1 MLNFI
6 KKNLFIILIFFVTLL
21 LGFLTFL
28 TFLDKSFIK
37 LNDQN
42 LQYLLLSNIFLL
54 IIFFLFIFL
63 EVKNSIKSEIV
74 VEGSR
79 ANRKYIAFFSLFTL
93 IPSILI
99 SAFSLFLFS
108 FAVEKY
114 FDKKITTAVD
124 NSYRIAQNYVIDV
137 RNKIESDIVLV
148 AFDLNKNIKIF
159 QNNKKQFKN
168 FLNTQKIV
176 RDVDGIFLVNS
187 EGKLILSNFT
197 KKNLYQPP
205 SKEALKMVQNDD
217 RPLKILNAY
226 ENTSAALM
234 RLTNYNN
241 TFVYVVKFLDPK
253 ISKYLTESK
262 DAISFYYT
270 VQEKRTGIK
279 ISFAIIYMIV
289 VTLLLFLSISIAIR
303 FSSRF
308 FVSINN
314 LISASNNI
322 GNGNLNSKV
331 PEIKTDK
338 ELEKLNKNFNL
349 MIDRLKTQQ
358 NKLLANE
365 RHDAWEN
372 VARKIAHEIKNP
384 LTPIQLIIDSLK
396 NKYTDLLDENN
407 KISFNEKVKT
417 INKQVKLIEKLVN
430 EFSDFARMPKP
441 IFKKINL
448 KKIVDDCLKLMKV
461 NDDTIIIDFK
471 CDDNILIKADNEQIS
486 RVFINLIKNSI
497 ESLNEKYQ
505 KNNEFIKKIIIEIYQ
520 INDYIEILII
530 DKMFNKIK
538 IPHYFLHCVSAYP
551 NKEEDSYLNNL
562 NFLSKKLDCQ
572 IGLSDH
578 TNNINI
584 CKYAYFMGSRIFE
597 KHFKLSKNHKCVDG
611 AVSVTPEQFF
621 NLKKD
626 LLHFE
631 KILGKVRF
639 GIKPTEKKIMIYR
652 RITK

>member
-6 KKNLFIILIFFVTLL
+6 KKNLFIIIIFFVTLL

-37 LNDQN
+37 LNDKN
-42 LQYLLLSNIFLL
+42 LQYLLISNIALLVIFFLL
-54 IIFFLFIFL
+54 IFI

-93 IPSILI
+93 IPSLLI

-124 NSYRIAQNYVIDV
+124 NSYKIAQNYVSDV
-137 RNKIESDIVLV
+137 RNKIESDIILI
-148 AFDLNKNIKIF
+148 AFDLNKNINIYN
-159 QNNKKQFKN
+159 NNKKQFAN
-168 FLNTQKIV
+168 FLNTQRLI
-176 RDVDGIFLVNS
+176 RDVDGIFLITNK
-187 EGKLILSNFT
+187 GKLLFLNSV
-197 KKNLYQPP
+197 KKNLYQSP
-205 SKEALKMVQNDD
+205 SVEALKMVENDN

-234 RLTNYNN
+234 RLSNYEN
-241 TFVYVVKFLDPK
+241 TFVYVVKLLDPK

-262 DAISFYYT
+262 DALSFYYT
-270 VQEKRTGIK
+270 VKEKRTGIK

-289 VTLLLFLSISIAIR
+289 VTLLLFLSITIAIK

-308 FVSINN
+308 FLSINN

-322 GNGNLNSKV
+322 GKGNLNSKV

-365 RHDAWEN
+365 RHEAWEN

-396 NKYTDLLDENN
+396 NKYTTLLDEDN
-407 KISFNEKVKT
+407 KKSFNDKVKT
-417 INKQVKLIEKLVN
+417 INKQVKLIEQLVN

-441 IFKKINL
+441 IFKKL
-448 KKIVDDCLKLMKV
+448 DLYKITNETIKLMKI
-461 NDDTIIIDFK
+461 NDNSIEINFK
-471 CDDNILIKADNEQIS
+471 CEKNIFIKADNEQIN

-497 ESLNEKYQ
+497 ESLNEKH
-505 KNNEFIKKIIIEIYQ
+505 KKSSDFDKKINIEINEIY
-520 INDYIEILII
+520 DYIEILII
-530 DKMFNKIK
+530 DNGTGFKNKNLSDVIKPYFTTKKNGSGLGLSIVVKIINDHNGTIEFMDYNKGAKIK
-538 IPHYFLHCVSAYP
+538 LTFPKL
-551 NKEEDSYLNNL
+551 NDS
-562 NFLSKKLDCQ
+562 
-572 IGLSDH
+572 
-578 TNNINI
+578 
-584 CKYAYFMGSRIFE
+584 
-597 KHFKLSKNHKCVDG
+597 
-611 AVSVTPEQFF
+611 
-621 NLKKD
+621 
-626 LLHFE
+626 
-631 KILGKVRF
+631 
-639 GIKPTEKKIMIYR
+639 
-652 RITK
+652 

>member
-6 KKNLFIILIFFVTLL
+6 KKNLFIIIIFFVTLI

-37 LNDQN
+37 LNDKN
-42 LQYLLLSNIFLL
+42 LQYLLISNIALL
-54 IIFFLFIFL
+54 IIFFVFIFI

-124 NSYRIAQNYVIDV
+124 NSYQIAQNYVIDV
-137 RNKIESDIVLV
+137 RNKIEADITLI
-148 AFDLNKNIKIF
+148 AFDLNNNINIYN
-159 QNNKKQFKN
+159 NNKKQFAN
-168 FLNTQKIV
+168 FLNTQRVI
-176 RDVDGIFLVNS
+176 RDVDGIFLINNK
-187 EGKLILSNFT
+187 GKLIFLNSI

-205 SKEALKMVQNDD
+205 SVEALQMVENDN

-234 RLTNYNN
+234 RLSNYKD
-241 TFVYVVKFLDPK
+241 TFVYVVKLLDPK
-253 ISKYLTESK
+253 ISKYLTQSK
-262 DAISFYYT
+262 DALNFYYT

-289 VTLLLFLSISIAIR
+289 VTLLLFLSISVAIR

-308 FVSINN
+308 FLSINN

-322 GNGNLNSKV
+322 GKGNLNSKV

-365 RHDAWEN
+365 RHEAWEN

-396 NKYTDLLDENN
+396 NRYTELLDEDN
-407 KISFNEKVKT
+407 KKSFNDNIKT
-417 INKQVKLIEKLVN
+417 INKQVKLIEQLVN

-448 KKIVDDCLKLMKV
+448 YKVVNDTLKLMKI
-461 NDDTIIIDFK
+461 NDDSVKIDFK
-471 CDDNILIKADNEQIS
+471 CPSEIFIKGDNEQLN

-497 ESLNEKYQ
+497 ESLIEKQQ
-505 KNNEFIKKIIIEIYQ
+505 KINDFDKKINIEINE
-520 INDYIEILII
+520 IKDYIEIQII
-530 DKMFNKIK
+530 DNGTGFKNTNLSELSKPYFTTKKNGSGLGLSIVVKIVNDHNGTIDFLNYNEGAKIK
-538 IPHYFLHCVSAYP
+538 ITFPKINVS
-551 NKEEDSYLNNL
+551 
-562 NFLSKKLDCQ
+562 
-572 IGLSDH
+572 
-578 TNNINI
+578 
-584 CKYAYFMGSRIFE
+584 
-597 KHFKLSKNHKCVDG
+597 
-611 AVSVTPEQFF
+611 
-621 NLKKD
+621 
-626 LLHFE
+626 
-631 KILGKVRF
+631 
-639 GIKPTEKKIMIYR
+639 
-652 RITK
+652 

>member
-37 LNDQN
+37 LNDLN
-42 LQYLLLSNIFLL
+42 LQYLLVSNIALL

-93 IPSILI
+93 IPSVLI

-124 NSYRIAQNYVIDV
+124 NSYKIAQNYVSDV
-137 RNKIESDIVLV
+137 RNKIESDIVLI
-148 AFDLNKNIKIF
+148 AYDLNQNINIYK
-159 QNNKKQFKN
+159 NNKKQFAN
-168 FLNTQKIV
+168 FLNTQRLL
-176 RDVDGIFLVNS
+176 RDVDGIFLINNEARLIFLNS
-187 EGKLILSNFT
+187 T
-197 KKNLYQPP
+197 KKNLYLPP
-205 SKEALKMVQNDD
+205 SKEALKMVENDN

-234 RLTNYNN
+234 RLSNYEN
-241 TFVYVVKFLDPK
+241 TFVYVVKLLDPK
-253 ISKYLTESK
+253 ISKYLTQSS
-262 DAISFYYT
+262 DALSFYYT

-322 GNGNLNSKV
+322 GKGNLDSKV
-331 PEIKTDK
+331 PEITTDK

-365 RHDAWEN
+365 RHEAWEN

-396 NKYTDLLDENN
+396 NKYTSLLDENN
-407 KISFNEKVKT
+407 KKSFNDKVKT
-417 INKQVKLIEKLVN
+417 INKQVKLIEQLVN

-441 IFKKINL
+441 IFKKLNLYKTIN
-448 KKIVDDCLKLMKV
+448 DTLKLMKI
-461 NDDTIIIDFK
+461 NDDSIDISFK
-471 CDDNILIKADNEQIS
+471 CSDKIFIKADNEQIN

-497 ESLNEKYQ
+497 ESLNEKHQ
-505 KNNEFIKKIIIEIYQ
+505 KISDFDKKINIEINE

-530 DKMFNKIK
+530 DNGTGFKNKNLSDVTKPYYTTKKNGSGLGLSIVVKIINDHNGTIDFVDYNKGAKIK
-538 IPHYFLHCVSAYP
+538 LTFPKL
-551 NKEEDSYLNNL
+551 NDS
-562 NFLSKKLDCQ
+562 
-572 IGLSDH
+572 
-578 TNNINI
+578 
-584 CKYAYFMGSRIFE
+584 
-597 KHFKLSKNHKCVDG
+597 
-611 AVSVTPEQFF
+611 
-621 NLKKD
+621 
-626 LLHFE
+626 
-631 KILGKVRF
+631 
-639 GIKPTEKKIMIYR
+639 
-652 RITK
+652 

>member
-6 KKNLFIILIFFVTLL
+6 KKNLFIVTIFFITLL
-21 LGFLTFL
+21 LGFVTFL

-137 RNKIESDIVLV
+137 RNKIESDIILV

-159 QNNKKQFKN
+159 QNNKRQFAN

-176 RDVDGIFLVNS
+176 RDVDGIFLVNN

-234 RLTNYNN
+234 RLTNYDN

-448 KKIVDDCLKLMKV
+448 KKIVDDCLKLMKI
-461 NDDTIIIDFK
+461 NDETIIIDFK

-505 KNNEFIKKIIIEIYQ
+505 KNNEFNKKINIEIYQ

-530 DKMFNKIK
+530 DNGTGFNTTNLSEISKPYFTTKKNGSGLGLSIVVKIINDHNGTIEFLNYKKGAKIK
-538 IPHYFLHCVSAYP
+538 ITFP
-551 NKEEDSYLNNL
+551 
-562 NFLSKKLDCQ
+562 
-572 IGLSDH
+572 
-578 TNNINI
+578 NIN
-584 CKYAYFMGSRIFE
+584 
-597 KHFKLSKNHKCVDG
+597 
-611 AVSVTPEQFF
+611 VS
-621 NLKKD
+621 
-626 LLHFE
+626 
-631 KILGKVRF
+631 
-639 GIKPTEKKIMIYR
+639 
-652 RITK
+652 

>member
-6 KKNLFIILIFFVTLL
+6 KKNLFIIIIFFVTLL

-42 LQYLLLSNIFLL
+42 LQYLLISNIVLLAFFFLL
-54 IIFFLFIFL
+54 IFL

-93 IPSILI
+93 IPSVLI

-124 NSYRIAQNYVIDV
+124 NSYKIAQNYVNDV
-137 RNKIESDIVLV
+137 RNKIESDIILI
-148 AFDLNKNIKIF
+148 AFDLDKNINIYNNNKN
-159 QNNKKQFKN
+159 QFAN
-168 FLNTQKIV
+168 FLNTQRLI
-176 RDVDGIFLVNS
+176 RDVDGIFLITNK
-187 EGKLILSNFT
+187 GKLLFSNSI

-205 SKEALKMVQNDD
+205 SNEALKMVENDN

-226 ENTSAALM
+226 ENRSAALM
-234 RLTNYNN
+234 RLKNYEN
-241 TFVYVVKFLDPK
+241 TLVYVLKLLDPK
-253 ISKYLTESK
+253 ISKYLTQSK
-262 DAISFYYT
+262 DALSFYYT

-289 VTLLLFLSISIAIR
+289 VTLLLFLSITIAIK

-308 FVSINN
+308 FLSINN

-322 GNGNLNSKV
+322 GKGNLNSKV

-349 MIDRLKTQQ
+349 MIDKLKTQQ

-365 RHDAWEN
+365 RHEAWEN

-396 NKYTDLLDENN
+396 NKYTALLDEDN
-407 KISFNEKVKT
+407 KKSFNDKVKT
-417 INKQVKLIEKLVN
+417 INKQVKLIEQLVN

-441 IFKKINL
+441 IFKKLNLYKLINET
-448 KKIVDDCLKLMKV
+448 IKLMKI
-461 NDDTIIIDFK
+461 NDDSIKINFK
-471 CDDNILIKADNEQIS
+471 SSDNIFIKADNEQIN
-486 RVFINLIKNSI
+486 RVFINLIKNSM

-505 KNNEFIKKIIIEIYQ
+505 NSSNFDKKINIEIFE

-530 DKMFNKIK
+530 DNGTGFKNKNLSDITKPYFTTKKNGSGLGLSIVVKIINDHNGIIDFVDYNKGAKIK
-538 IPHYFLHCVSAYP
+538 LTFPKL
-551 NKEEDSYLNNL
+551 NDS
-562 NFLSKKLDCQ
+562 
-572 IGLSDH
+572 
-578 TNNINI
+578 
-584 CKYAYFMGSRIFE
+584 
-597 KHFKLSKNHKCVDG
+597 
-611 AVSVTPEQFF
+611 
-621 NLKKD
+621 
-626 LLHFE
+626 
-631 KILGKVRF
+631 
-639 GIKPTEKKIMIYR
+639 
-652 RITK
+652 

>member
-6 KKNLFIILIFFVTLL
+6 KKNLFIVIIFFTTLL
-21 LGFLTFL
+21 LGFVTFL

-42 LQYLLLSNIFLL
+42 LQYLLLSNIVLL

-74 VEGSR
+74 VEGSK

-114 FDKKITTAVD
+114 FDKKITTAVN
-124 NSYRIAQNYVIDV
+124 NSYLIAQNYVSDV
-137 RNKIESDIVLV
+137 RNKIESDITLI
-148 AFDLNKNIKIF
+148 AFDLNKNINIYD
-159 QNNKKQFKN
+159 NNKKQFAN
-168 FLNTQKIV
+168 FLNTQRLL
-176 RDVDGIFLVNS
+176 RDVDGIFLIDNK
-187 EGKLILSNFT
+187 GKLIFLNSI
-197 KKNLYQPP
+197 KKNLYQSP
-205 SKEALKMVQNDD
+205 SKEALKMVENDN

-234 RLTNYNN
+234 RLSNYEN
-241 TFVYVVKFLDPK
+241 TFVYVVKLLDPK
-253 ISKYLTESK
+253 ISKYLTQSR
-262 DAISFYYT
+262 DALSFYYT

-289 VTLLLFLSISIAIR
+289 VTLLLFLSISIAIK

-308 FVSINN
+308 FLSINN

-322 GNGNLNSKV
+322 GKGNLNSKV

-349 MIDRLKTQQ
+349 MIDRLKFQQ
-358 NKLLANE
+358 NKLLTNE
-365 RHDAWEN
+365 RHEAWEN

-396 NKYTDLLDENN
+396 NKYTELLDEDN
-407 KISFNEKVKT
+407 KKSFNEKIKT
-417 INKQVKLIEKLVN
+417 INKQVKLIEQLVN

-448 KKIVDDCLKLMKV
+448 HKVINDTLNLMKI
-461 NDDTIIIDFK
+461 NDNSITINFECSNKIF
-471 CDDNILIKADNEQIS
+471 IKADNEQIN

-497 ESLNEKYQ
+497 ESLNEKRQ
-505 KNNEFIKKIIIEIYQ
+505 KGADFDKKIIIEINE

-530 DKMFNKIK
+530 DNGTGFKNKKLSEVSKPYFTTKKNGSGLGLSIVVKIINDHNGTIDFLDYDKGAKIK
-538 IPHYFLHCVSAYP
+538 LTFPRQ
-551 NKEEDSYLNNL
+551 NDS
-562 NFLSKKLDCQ
+562 
-572 IGLSDH
+572 
-578 TNNINI
+578 
-584 CKYAYFMGSRIFE
+584 
-597 KHFKLSKNHKCVDG
+597 
-611 AVSVTPEQFF
+611 
-621 NLKKD
+621 
-626 LLHFE
+626 
-631 KILGKVRF
+631 
-639 GIKPTEKKIMIYR
+639 
-652 RITK
+652 

>member
-6 KKNLFIILIFFVTLL
+6 KKNLFIVIIFIITLL
-21 LGFLTFL
+21 LGFVTFL

-42 LQYLLLSNIFLL
+42 LQYLLLSNILLL
-54 IIFFLFIFL
+54 IIFFLFIYL

-74 VEGSR
+74 LEGSR

-114 FDKKITTAVD
+114 FDKKISTVVN
-124 NSYRIAQNYVIDV
+124 NSYQIAQNYVGDL
-137 RNKIESDIVLV
+137 RNKIESDIILV
-148 AFDLNKNIKIF
+148 AFDLNKNINIF
-159 QNNKKQFKN
+159 KNNKKQFKN

-176 RDVDGIFLVNS
+176 RDVDGIFLINDK
-187 EGKLILSNFT
+187 GDLILSNFT
-197 KKNLYQPP
+197 KINLYQPP
-205 SKEALKMVQNDD
+205 SKEALKMVQGDD

-234 RLTNYNN
+234 RLTNYEN

-253 ISKYLTESK
+253 ISKYLTESV
-262 DAISFYYT
+262 DALSFYYT

-289 VTLLLFLSISIAIR
+289 VTLLLFLSISVAIR

-322 GNGNLNSKV
+322 GKGNLNSKV
-331 PEIKTDK
+331 PEISTDR
-338 ELEKLNKNFNL
+338 ELEKLNRNFNL

-365 RHDAWEN
+365 RHEAWEH

-384 LTPIQLIIDSLK
+384 LTPIQLIIDSLR
-396 NKYTDLLDENN
+396 NKYNDLLDEKN
-407 KISFNEKVKT
+407 KISFNEKVRT

-441 IFKKINL
+441 IFKKTNL
-448 KKIVDDCLKLMKV
+448 KKIINDCLKLMKI
-461 NDDTIIIDFK
+461 NDDSIKINLNCSNKIF
-471 CDDNILIKADNEQIS
+471 IKADSEQIN

-497 ESLNEKYQ
+497 ESLNEKYP
-505 KNNEFIKKIIIEIYQ
+505 KNPDFSKKISIEINE
-520 INDYIEILII
+520 INDYIQISII
-530 DKMFNKIK
+530 DNGTGF
-538 IPHYFLHCVSAYP
+538 
-551 NKEEDSYLNNL
+551 DTTNL
-562 NFLSKKLDCQ
+562 SEISKPYYTTKKKGSGL
-572 IGLSDH
+572 GLSIVVKIINDH
-578 TNNINI
+578 NGTIDFLNYKKGAKINI
-584 CKYAYFMGSRIFE
+584 TFPQLNAS
-597 KHFKLSKNHKCVDG
+597 
-611 AVSVTPEQFF
+611 
-621 NLKKD
+621 
-626 LLHFE
+626 
-631 KILGKVRF
+631 
-639 GIKPTEKKIMIYR
+639 
-652 RITK
+652 

>member
-42 LQYLLLSNIFLL
+42 LQYLLVSNIALL

-93 IPSILI
+93 IPSVLI

-124 NSYRIAQNYVIDV
+124 NSYKIAQNYVSDV
-137 RNKIESDIVLV
+137 RNKIESDIVLI
-148 AFDLNKNIKIF
+148 AYDLNQNINIYK
-159 QNNKKQFKN
+159 NNKKQFAN
-168 FLNTQKIV
+168 FLNTQRLL
-176 RDVDGIFLVNS
+176 RDVDGIFLINNEARLIFLNS
-187 EGKLILSNFT
+187 A
-197 KKNLYQPP
+197 KKNLYFPP
-205 SKEALKMVQNDD
+205 SKEALKMVENDN

-234 RLTNYNN
+234 RLSNYEN
-241 TFVYVVKFLDPK
+241 TFIYVVKLLDPK
-253 ISKYLTESK
+253 ISKYLTQSS
-262 DAISFYYT
+262 DALSFYYT

-322 GNGNLNSKV
+322 GKGNLDSKV
-331 PEIKTDK
+331 PEIATDK

-365 RHDAWEN
+365 RHEAWEN

-396 NKYTDLLDENN
+396 NKYTSLLDENN
-407 KISFNEKVKT
+407 KKSFNDKVKT
-417 INKQVKLIEKLVN
+417 INKQVKLIEQLVN

-441 IFKKINL
+441 IFKKLNLYKTIN
-448 KKIVDDCLKLMKV
+448 DTLKLMKI
-461 NDDTIIIDFK
+461 NDDSIDISFK
-471 CDDNILIKADNEQIS
+471 CSDKIFIKADNEQIN

-497 ESLNEKYQ
+497 ESLNEKHQ
-505 KNNEFIKKIIIEIYQ
+505 KISDFDKKINIEINE

-530 DKMFNKIK
+530 DNGTGFKNKNLSDVTKPYYTTKKNGSGLGLSIVVKIINDHNGTIDFVDYNKGAKIK
-538 IPHYFLHCVSAYP
+538 LTFPKL
-551 NKEEDSYLNNL
+551 NDS
-562 NFLSKKLDCQ
+562 
-572 IGLSDH
+572 
-578 TNNINI
+578 
-584 CKYAYFMGSRIFE
+584 
-597 KHFKLSKNHKCVDG
+597 
-611 AVSVTPEQFF
+611 
-621 NLKKD
+621 
-626 LLHFE
+626 
-631 KILGKVRF
+631 
-639 GIKPTEKKIMIYR
+639 
-652 RITK
+652 

>member
-6 KKNLFIILIFFVTLL
+6 KKNLFIVTIFFITLL
-21 LGFLTFL
+21 LGFVTFL

-42 LQYLLLSNIFLL
+42 LQYLLLSNIVLL

-74 VEGSR
+74 VEGSK

-114 FDKKITTAVD
+114 FDKKITTAVN
-124 NSYRIAQNYVIDV
+124 NSYRIAQNYVSDV
-137 RNKIESDIVLV
+137 RNKIESDITLI
-148 AFDLNKNIKIF
+148 AFDLNKNINIYD
-159 QNNKKQFKN
+159 NNKKQFAN
-168 FLNTQKIV
+168 FLNTQRLL
-176 RDVDGIFLVNS
+176 RDVDGIFLINNK
-187 EGKLILSNFT
+187 GKLIFLNSI
-197 KKNLYQPP
+197 KKNLYQSP
-205 SKEALKMVQNDD
+205 SKEALKMVENDN

-234 RLTNYNN
+234 RLSNYEN
-241 TFVYVVKFLDPK
+241 TFVYVVKLLDPK
-253 ISKYLTESK
+253 ISKYLTQSR
-262 DAISFYYT
+262 DALSFYYT

-308 FVSINN
+308 FLSINN

-322 GNGNLNSKV
+322 GKGNLNSKV

-358 NKLLANE
+358 NKLLTNE
-365 RHDAWEN
+365 RHEAWEN

-396 NKYTDLLDENN
+396 NKYTDLLDEDN
-407 KISFNEKVKT
+407 KKSFNEKVKT
-417 INKQVKLIEKLVN
+417 INKQVKLIEQLVN

-441 IFKKINL
+441 ILKKINL
-448 KKIVDDCLKLMKV
+448 YKVINDSLNLMKI
-461 NDDTIIIDFK
+461 NDDSITINFK
-471 CDDNILIKADNEQIS
+471 CSDKIFITADSEQIN

-497 ESLNEKYQ
+497 ESLNEKRQ
-505 KNNEFIKKIIIEIYQ
+505 KGTDFDKKIIIEINE
-520 INDYIEILII
+520 INDYIEIFII
-530 DKMFNKIK
+530 DNGTGFKNKNLSEVSKPYFTTKKNGSGLGLSIVVKIINDHNGTIDFLDYDKGAKIK
-538 IPHYFLHCVSAYP
+538 LTFPRQ
-551 NKEEDSYLNNL
+551 NDS
-562 NFLSKKLDCQ
+562 
-572 IGLSDH
+572 
-578 TNNINI
+578 
-584 CKYAYFMGSRIFE
+584 
-597 KHFKLSKNHKCVDG
+597 
-611 AVSVTPEQFF
+611 
-621 NLKKD
+621 
-626 LLHFE
+626 
-631 KILGKVRF
+631 
-639 GIKPTEKKIMIYR
+639 
-652 RITK
+652 

>member
-6 KKNLFIILIFFVTLL
+6 KKNLFIVIIFFITLL
-21 LGFLTFL
+21 LGFVTFL

-159 QNNKKQFKN
+159 QNNKKQFAS
-168 FLNTQKIV
+168 FLNTQKII
-176 RDVDGIFLVNS
+176 RDVDGIFLVDS

-448 KKIVDDCLKLMKV
+448 KKIVNDCLKLMKV

-471 CDDNILIKADNEQIS
+471 CDDYILIKADSEQIS

-505 KNNEFIKKIIIEIYQ
+505 NNNEFIKKIFIEIYQ

-530 DKMFNKIK
+530 DNGTGFNTTNLSEISKPYFTTKKNGSGLGLSIVVKIINDHNGTIEFLNYKKGAKIK
-538 IPHYFLHCVSAYP
+538 ITFPKINVS
-551 NKEEDSYLNNL
+551 
-562 NFLSKKLDCQ
+562 
-572 IGLSDH
+572 
-578 TNNINI
+578 
-584 CKYAYFMGSRIFE
+584 
-597 KHFKLSKNHKCVDG
+597 
-611 AVSVTPEQFF
+611 
-621 NLKKD
+621 
-626 LLHFE
+626 
-631 KILGKVRF
+631 
-639 GIKPTEKKIMIYR
+639 
-652 RITK
+652 

>member
-6 KKNLFIILIFFVTLL
+6 KKNLFIVTIFFITLSL
-21 LGFLTFL
+21 SFVTFL

-42 LQYLLLSNIFLL
+42 LQYLLLSNIVLL

-74 VEGSR
+74 AEGSR

-114 FDKKITTAVD
+114 FDKKITTAVN

-159 QNNKKQFKN
+159 KNNKKQFAN
-168 FLNTQKIV
+168 FLNTQKII

-187 EGKLILSNFT
+187 EGKLILSNFA

-234 RLTNYNN
+234 RLTNYDN
-241 TFVYVVKFLDPK
+241 TFVYVVKFLDPR

-308 FVSINN
+308 FISINN

-322 GNGNLNSKV
+322 GKGNLNSKV

-396 NKYTDLLDENN
+396 NKYTDLLDKNN

-441 IFKKINL
+441 IFKKANL
-448 KKIVDDCLKLMKV
+448 KKIIDDCLKLMKT
-461 NDDTIIIDFK
+461 NDETIKIDFK
-471 CDDNILIKADNEQIS
+471 CNDNILIKADSEQIN

-505 KNNEFIKKIIIEIYQ
+505 KNNDFIKKIIIEIDR

-530 DKMFNKIK
+530 DNGTGFNTTNLSEISKPYFTTKKNGSGLGLSIVTKIINDHNGTIEFLNYKKGAKIK
-538 IPHYFLHCVSAYP
+538 ITFP
-551 NKEEDSYLNNL
+551 K
-562 NFLSKKLDCQ
+562 
-572 IGLSDH
+572 
-578 TNNINI
+578 IN
-584 CKYAYFMGSRIFE
+584 AS
-597 KHFKLSKNHKCVDG
+597 
-611 AVSVTPEQFF
+611 
-621 NLKKD
+621 
-626 LLHFE
+626 
-631 KILGKVRF
+631 
-639 GIKPTEKKIMIYR
+639 
-652 RITK
+652 

>member
-6 KKNLFIILIFFVTLL
+6 KKNLFIVIIFFITLL
-21 LGFLTFL
+21 LGFVTFL

-42 LQYLLLSNIFLL
+42 LQYLLLSNIVLL

-74 VEGSR
+74 VEGSK

-114 FDKKITTAVD
+114 FDKKITTAVN
-124 NSYRIAQNYVIDV
+124 NSYRIAQNYVSDV
-137 RNKIESDIVLV
+137 RNKIESDITLI
-148 AFDLNKNIKIF
+148 AFDLNKNINIYD
-159 QNNKKQFKN
+159 NNKKQFAN
-168 FLNTQKIV
+168 FLNTQRLL
-176 RDVDGIFLVNS
+176 RDVDGIFLINNK
-187 EGKLILSNFT
+187 GKLIFLNSI
-197 KKNLYQPP
+197 KKNLYQSP
-205 SKEALKMVQNDD
+205 SKEALKMVENDN

-234 RLTNYNN
+234 RLSNYEN
-241 TFVYVVKFLDPK
+241 TFVYVVKLLDPK
-253 ISKYLTESK
+253 ISKYLTQSR
-262 DAISFYYT
+262 DALSFYYT

-308 FVSINN
+308 FLSINN

-322 GNGNLNSKV
+322 GKGNLNSKV

-358 NKLLANE
+358 NKLLTNE
-365 RHDAWEN
+365 RHEAWEN

-396 NKYTDLLDENN
+396 NKYTDLLDEDN
-407 KISFNEKVKT
+407 KKSFNEKVKT
-417 INKQVKLIEKLVN
+417 INKQVKLIEQLVN

-441 IFKKINL
+441 ILKKINL
-448 KKIVDDCLKLMKV
+448 YKVINDSLNLMKI
-461 NDDTIIIDFK
+461 NDDSITINFK
-471 CDDNILIKADNEQIS
+471 CSDKIFITADSEQIN

-497 ESLNEKYQ
+497 ESLNEKRQ
-505 KNNEFIKKIIIEIYQ
+505 KGTDFDKKIIIEINE
-520 INDYIEILII
+520 INDYIEIFII
-530 DKMFNKIK
+530 DNGTGFKNKNLSEVSKPYFTTKKNGSGLGLSIVVKIINDHNGTIDFLDYDKGAKIK
-538 IPHYFLHCVSAYP
+538 LTFPRQ
-551 NKEEDSYLNNL
+551 NDS
-562 NFLSKKLDCQ
+562 
-572 IGLSDH
+572 
-578 TNNINI
+578 
-584 CKYAYFMGSRIFE
+584 
-597 KHFKLSKNHKCVDG
+597 
-611 AVSVTPEQFF
+611 
-621 NLKKD
+621 
-626 LLHFE
+626 
-631 KILGKVRF
+631 
-639 GIKPTEKKIMIYR
+639 
-652 RITK
+652 

>member
-6 KKNLFIILIFFVTLL
+6 KKNLFIIIIFFVTLI

-37 LNDQN
+37 LNDKN
-42 LQYLLLSNIFLL
+42 LQYLLISNIALL
-54 IIFFLFIFL
+54 IIFFIFIFI

-124 NSYRIAQNYVIDV
+124 NSYQIAQNYVIDV
-137 RNKIESDIVLV
+137 RNKIESDIILI
-148 AFDLNKNIKIF
+148 AFDLNKNINIYN
-159 QNNKKQFKN
+159 NNKNQFAN
-168 FLNTQKIV
+168 FLNTQRLI
-176 RDVDGIFLVNS
+176 RDVDGIFLINNK
-187 EGKLILSNFT
+187 GKLIFLNST

-205 SKEALKMVQNDD
+205 STEALQMVENDN
-217 RPLKILNAY
+217 RPLKIFNAY

-234 RLTNYNN
+234 RLSNYKD
-241 TFVYVVKFLDPK
+241 TFVYVVKLLDPK
-253 ISKYLTESK
+253 IAKYLTQSK
-262 DAISFYYT
+262 DALSFYYT

-308 FVSINN
+308 FLSINN

-322 GNGNLNSKV
+322 GKGNLNSKV

-358 NKLLANE
+358 NKLLTNE
-365 RHDAWEN
+365 RHEAWEN

-396 NKYTDLLDENN
+396 NKYTDLLDEDN
-407 KISFNEKVKT
+407 KKSFNEKVKT
-417 INKQVKLIEKLVN
+417 INKQVKLIEQLVN

-441 IFKKINL
+441 ILKKINL
-448 KKIVDDCLKLMKV
+448 YKVINDSLNLMKI
-461 NDDTIIIDFK
+461 NDDSITINFK
-471 CDDNILIKADNEQIS
+471 CSDKIFITADSEQIN

-497 ESLNEKYQ
+497 ESLNEKRQ
-505 KNNEFIKKIIIEIYQ
+505 KGTDFDKKIIIEINE

-530 DKMFNKIK
+530 DNGTGFKNKNISEVSKPYFTTKKNGSGLGLSIVVKIINDHNGTIDFLDYDKGAKIK
-538 IPHYFLHCVSAYP
+538 LTFPRQ
-551 NKEEDSYLNNL
+551 NDS
-562 NFLSKKLDCQ
+562 
-572 IGLSDH
+572 
-578 TNNINI
+578 
-584 CKYAYFMGSRIFE
+584 
-597 KHFKLSKNHKCVDG
+597 
-611 AVSVTPEQFF
+611 
-621 NLKKD
+621 
-626 LLHFE
+626 
-631 KILGKVRF
+631 
-639 GIKPTEKKIMIYR
+639 
-652 RITK
+652 

>member
-42 LQYLLLSNIFLL
+42 LQYLLVSNIALL
-54 IIFFLFIFL
+54 IIFFLFIFF

-74 VEGSR
+74 VEGSK

-93 IPSILI
+93 IPSVLI

-114 FDKKITTAVD
+114 FDKKITTVVD
-124 NSYRIAQNYVIDV
+124 NSYKIAQNYVSDV
-137 RNKIESDIVLV
+137 RNKIESDIVLI
-148 AFDLNKNIKIF
+148 AFDLNQNISLYK
-159 QNNKKQFKN
+159 NNKKQFAN
-168 FLNTQKIV
+168 FLNTQRLLRNI
-176 RDVDGIFLVNS
+176 DGIFLINNEGRLIFLNS
-187 EGKLILSNFT
+187 T

-205 SKEALKMVQNDD
+205 SKEALKMVENDN

-234 RLTNYNN
+234 RLSNYEN
-241 TFVYVVKFLDPK
+241 TFVYVVKLLDPK
-253 ISKYLTESK
+253 ISKYLTQSS
-262 DAISFYYT
+262 DALSFYYT

-322 GNGNLNSKV
+322 GKGNLNSKV
-331 PEIKTDK
+331 PEISTDK

-365 RHDAWEN
+365 RHEAWEN

-396 NKYTDLLDENN
+396 NKYTELLDVEN
-407 KISFNEKVKT
+407 KKSFNDKIRT
-417 INKQVKLIEKLVN
+417 INKQVKLIEQLVN

-441 IFKKINL
+441 IFKKLDLNKAIN
-448 KKIVDDCLKLMKV
+448 DALKLMKI
-461 NDDTIIIDFK
+461 NN
-471 CDDNILIKADNEQIS
+471 DNIKINFDSTNSFFIKADSEQIN

-497 ESLNEKYQ
+497 ESLNEKRQ
-505 KNNEFIKKIIIEIYQ
+505 KGTEFDKKIIIEINE

-530 DKMFNKIK
+530 DNGTGFKNKNLSDVTK
-538 IPHYFLHCVSAYP
+538 PYFTT
-551 NKEEDSYLNNL
+551 
-562 NFLSKKLDCQ
+562 KKNGSGL
-572 IGLSDH
+572 GLSIVLKIINDH
-578 TNNINI
+578 NGTIDFLDYN
-584 CKYAYFMGSRIFE
+584 KGA
-597 KHFKLSKNHKCVDG
+597 KVKLTFPKQNDS
-611 AVSVTPEQFF
+611 
-621 NLKKD
+621 
-626 LLHFE
+626 
-631 KILGKVRF
+631 
-639 GIKPTEKKIMIYR
+639 
-652 RITK
+652 

>member
-42 LQYLLLSNIFLL
+42 LQYLLVSNIALL

-93 IPSILI
+93 IPSLLI

-124 NSYRIAQNYVIDV
+124 NSYKIAQNYVSDV
-137 RNKIESDIVLV
+137 RNKIESDIVLI
-148 AFDLNKNIKIF
+148 AYDLNQNINIYK
-159 QNNKKQFKN
+159 NNKKQFAN
-168 FLNTQKIV
+168 FLNTQRLL
-176 RDVDGIFLVNS
+176 RDVDGIFLINNEARLIFLNS
-187 EGKLILSNFT
+187 T
-197 KKNLYQPP
+197 KKNLYLPP
-205 SKEALKMVQNDD
+205 SKEALKMVENDN

-234 RLTNYNN
+234 RLSNYEN
-241 TFVYVVKFLDPK
+241 TFVYVVKLLDPK
-253 ISKYLTESK
+253 ISKYLTQSS
-262 DAISFYYT
+262 DALSFYYT

-322 GNGNLNSKV
+322 GKGNLDSKV
-331 PEIKTDK
+331 PEITTDK

-365 RHDAWEN
+365 RHEAWEN

-396 NKYTDLLDENN
+396 NKYTSLLDENN
-407 KISFNEKVKT
+407 KKSFNDKVKT
-417 INKQVKLIEKLVN
+417 INKQVKLIEQLVN

-441 IFKKINL
+441 IFKKLNLYKTIN
-448 KKIVDDCLKLMKV
+448 DTLKLMKI
-461 NDDTIIIDFK
+461 NDDSINISFK
-471 CDDNILIKADNEQIS
+471 CSDKIFIKADNEQIN

-497 ESLNEKYQ
+497 ESLNEKHQ
-505 KNNEFIKKIIIEIYQ
+505 KISDFDKKINIEINE

-530 DKMFNKIK
+530 DNGTGFKNKNLSDVTKPYYTTKKNGSGLGLSIVVKIINDHNGTIDFVDYNKGAKIK
-538 IPHYFLHCVSAYP
+538 LTFPKL
-551 NKEEDSYLNNL
+551 NDS
-562 NFLSKKLDCQ
+562 
-572 IGLSDH
+572 
-578 TNNINI
+578 
-584 CKYAYFMGSRIFE
+584 
-597 KHFKLSKNHKCVDG
+597 
-611 AVSVTPEQFF
+611 
-621 NLKKD
+621 
-626 LLHFE
+626 
-631 KILGKVRF
+631 
-639 GIKPTEKKIMIYR
+639 
-652 RITK
+652 

>member
-6 KKNLFIILIFFVTLL
+6 KKNLFIVIIFFITLL
-21 LGFLTFL
+21 LGFITFL

-159 QNNKKQFKN
+159 QNNKKQFAS

-176 RDVDGIFLVNS
+176 RDVDGIFLVDS

-448 KKIVDDCLKLMKV
+448 KKIVNDCLKLMKV

-471 CDDNILIKADNEQIS
+471 CDDSILINADSEQIS

-520 INDYIEILII
+520 INDYIEVLII
-530 DKMFNKIK
+530 DNGTGFNITNLPEISKPYFTTKKNGSGLGLSIVVKIINDHNGTIEFLNYNKGAKIK
-538 IPHYFLHCVSAYP
+538 IIFPKINVS
-551 NKEEDSYLNNL
+551 
-562 NFLSKKLDCQ
+562 
-572 IGLSDH
+572 
-578 TNNINI
+578 
-584 CKYAYFMGSRIFE
+584 
-597 KHFKLSKNHKCVDG
+597 
-611 AVSVTPEQFF
+611 
-621 NLKKD
+621 
-626 LLHFE
+626 
-631 KILGKVRF
+631 
-639 GIKPTEKKIMIYR
+639 
-652 RITK
+652 

>member
-6 KKNLFIILIFFVTLL
+6 KKNLFIIIIFFVTLI

-37 LNDQN
+37 LNDKN
-42 LQYLLLSNIFLL
+42 LQYLLISNIALL
-54 IIFFLFIFL
+54 IIFFVFIFI

-124 NSYRIAQNYVIDV
+124 NSYQIAQNYVIDV
-137 RNKIESDIVLV
+137 RNKIEADITLI
-148 AFDLNKNIKIF
+148 AFDLNNNINIYN
-159 QNNKKQFKN
+159 NNKKQFAN
-168 FLNTQKIV
+168 FLNTQRVI
-176 RDVDGIFLVNS
+176 RDVDGIFLINNK
-187 EGKLILSNFT
+187 GKLIFLNSI

-205 SKEALKMVQNDD
+205 SVEALQMVENDN

-234 RLTNYNN
+234 RLSNYKD
-241 TFVYVVKFLDPK
+241 TFVYVVKLLDPK
-253 ISKYLTESK
+253 ISKYLTQSK

-289 VTLLLFLSISIAIR
+289 VTLLLFLSISVAIR

-308 FVSINN
+308 FLSINN

-322 GNGNLNSKV
+322 GKGNLNSKV

-365 RHDAWEN
+365 RHEAWEN

-396 NKYTDLLDENN
+396 NRYTELLDEDN
-407 KISFNEKVKT
+407 KKSFNDNIKT
-417 INKQVKLIEKLVN
+417 INKQVKLIEQLVN

-448 KKIVDDCLKLMKV
+448 YKVVNDTLKLMKI
-461 NDDTIIIDFK
+461 NDDSVKIDFK
-471 CDDNILIKADNEQIS
+471 CPSEIFIKGDNEQLN

-497 ESLNEKYQ
+497 ESLIEKQQ
-505 KNNEFIKKIIIEIYQ
+505 KINDFDKKINIEINE
-520 INDYIEILII
+520 IKDYIEIQII
-530 DKMFNKIK
+530 DNGTGFKNTNLSELSKPYFTTKKNGSGLGLSIVVKIVNDHNGTIDFLNYNEGAKIK
-538 IPHYFLHCVSAYP
+538 ITFPKINVS
-551 NKEEDSYLNNL
+551 
-562 NFLSKKLDCQ
+562 
-572 IGLSDH
+572 
-578 TNNINI
+578 
-584 CKYAYFMGSRIFE
+584 
-597 KHFKLSKNHKCVDG
+597 
-611 AVSVTPEQFF
+611 
-621 NLKKD
+621 
-626 LLHFE
+626 
-631 KILGKVRF
+631 
-639 GIKPTEKKIMIYR
+639 
-652 RITK
+652 

>member
-6 KKNLFIILIFFVTLL
+6 KKNLFIVIIFFITLL
-21 LGFLTFL
+21 LGFVTFL

-42 LQYLLLSNIFLL
+42 LQYLLLSNIVLL

-74 VEGSR
+74 VEGSK

-114 FDKKITTAVD
+114 FDKKITTAVN
-124 NSYRIAQNYVIDV
+124 NSYRIAQNYVSDV
-137 RNKIESDIVLV
+137 RNKIESDITLI
-148 AFDLNKNIKIF
+148 AFDLNKNINIYD
-159 QNNKKQFKN
+159 NNKKQFAN
-168 FLNTQKIV
+168 FLNTQRLL
-176 RDVDGIFLVNS
+176 RDVDGIFLINNK
-187 EGKLILSNFT
+187 GKLIFLNSI
-197 KKNLYQPP
+197 KKNLYQSP
-205 SKEALKMVQNDD
+205 SKEALKMVENDN

-234 RLTNYNN
+234 RLSNYEN
-241 TFVYVVKFLDPK
+241 TFVYVVKLLDPK
-253 ISKYLTESK
+253 ISKYLTQSR
-262 DAISFYYT
+262 DALSFYYT

-308 FVSINN
+308 FLSINN

-322 GNGNLNSKV
+322 GKGNLNSKV

-358 NKLLANE
+358 NKLLTNE
-365 RHDAWEN
+365 RHEAWEN

-396 NKYTDLLDENN
+396 NKYTDLLDEDN
-407 KISFNEKVKT
+407 KKSFNEKVKT
-417 INKQVKLIEKLVN
+417 INKQVKLIEQLVN

-441 IFKKINL
+441 ILKKINL
-448 KKIVDDCLKLMKV
+448 YKVINDSLNLMKI
-461 NDDTIIIDFK
+461 NDDSITINFK
-471 CDDNILIKADNEQIS
+471 CSDKIFITADSEQIN

-497 ESLNEKYQ
+497 ESLNEKRQ
-505 KNNEFIKKIIIEIYQ
+505 KGTDFDKKIIIEINE

-530 DKMFNKIK
+530 DNGTGFKNKNLSEVSKPYFTTKKKGSGLGLSIVVKIINDHNGTIDFLDYDKGAKIK
-538 IPHYFLHCVSAYP
+538 LTFPRQY
-551 NKEEDSYLNNL
+551 DSWNFNNWW
-562 NFLSKKLDCQ
+562 
-572 IGLSDH
+572 
-578 TNNINI
+578 
-584 CKYAYFMGSRIFE
+584 
-597 KHFKLSKNHKCVDG
+597 
-611 AVSVTPEQFF
+611 
-621 NLKKD
+621 
-626 LLHFE
+626 
-631 KILGKVRF
+631 
-639 GIKPTEKKIMIYR
+639 
-652 RITK
+652 

>member
-6 KKNLFIILIFFVTLL
+6 KKNLFIIIIFFITLL
-21 LGFLTFL
+21 LGFVTFL

-42 LQYLLLSNIFLL
+42 LQYLLLSNIVLL

-74 VEGSR
+74 VEGSK

-114 FDKKITTAVD
+114 FDKKITTAVN
-124 NSYRIAQNYVIDV
+124 NSYRIAQNYVSDV
-137 RNKIESDIVLV
+137 RNKIESDITLI
-148 AFDLNKNIKIF
+148 AFDLNKNINIYD
-159 QNNKKQFKN
+159 NNKKQFAN
-168 FLNTQKIV
+168 FLNTQRLL
-176 RDVDGIFLVNS
+176 RDVDGIFLIDNK
-187 EGKLILSNFT
+187 GKLIFLNSI
-197 KKNLYQPP
+197 KKNLYQSP
-205 SKEALKMVQNDD
+205 SKEALKMVENDN

-234 RLTNYNN
+234 RLSNYEN
-241 TFVYVVKFLDPK
+241 TFVYVVKLLDPK
-253 ISKYLTESK
+253 ISKYLTQSR
-262 DAISFYYT
+262 DALSFYYT

-308 FVSINN
+308 FLSINN

-322 GNGNLNSKV
+322 GKGNLNSKV

-358 NKLLANE
+358 NKLLTNE
-365 RHDAWEN
+365 RHEAWEN

-396 NKYTDLLDENN
+396 NKYTDLLDEDN
-407 KISFNEKVKT
+407 KKSFNEKVKT
-417 INKQVKLIEKLVN
+417 INKQVKLIEQLVN

-441 IFKKINL
+441 ILKKINL
-448 KKIVDDCLKLMKV
+448 YKVINDSLNLMKI
-461 NDDTIIIDFK
+461 NDDSITINFK
-471 CDDNILIKADNEQIS
+471 CSDKIFITADSEQIN

-497 ESLNEKYQ
+497 ESLNEKRQ
-505 KNNEFIKKIIIEIYQ
+505 KGTDFDKKIIIEINE

-530 DKMFNKIK
+530 DNGIGFKNKNLSEVSKPYFTTKKNGSGLGLSIVVKIINDHNGTIDFLDYDKGAKIK
-538 IPHYFLHCVSAYP
+538 LTFPRQ
-551 NKEEDSYLNNL
+551 NDS
-562 NFLSKKLDCQ
+562 
-572 IGLSDH
+572 
-578 TNNINI
+578 
-584 CKYAYFMGSRIFE
+584 
-597 KHFKLSKNHKCVDG
+597 
-611 AVSVTPEQFF
+611 
-621 NLKKD
+621 
-626 LLHFE
+626 
-631 KILGKVRF
+631 
-639 GIKPTEKKIMIYR
+639 
-652 RITK
+652 

>member
-6 KKNLFIILIFFVTLL
+6 KKNLFIVVIFFITLL
-21 LGFLTFL
+21 LGFITFL

-124 NSYRIAQNYVIDV
+124 NSYRIAQNYVIDL

-159 QNNKKQFKN
+159 QNNKKQFAS
-168 FLNTQKIV
+168 FLNTQKII
-176 RDVDGIFLVNS
+176 RDVDGIFLVDS

-396 NKYTDLLDENN
+396 SKYTDLLDENN

-448 KKIVDDCLKLMKV
+448 KKIVNDCLKLMKV

-471 CDDNILIKADNEQIS
+471 CDDYILIKADSEQIS

-530 DKMFNKIK
+530 DNGTGFNTTNLSEISKPYFTTKKNGSGLGLSIVVKIINDHNGTIEFLNYKKGAKIK
-538 IPHYFLHCVSAYP
+538 ITFPKINVS
-551 NKEEDSYLNNL
+551 
-562 NFLSKKLDCQ
+562 
-572 IGLSDH
+572 
-578 TNNINI
+578 
-584 CKYAYFMGSRIFE
+584 
-597 KHFKLSKNHKCVDG
+597 
-611 AVSVTPEQFF
+611 
-621 NLKKD
+621 
-626 LLHFE
+626 
-631 KILGKVRF
+631 
-639 GIKPTEKKIMIYR
+639 
-652 RITK
+652 

>member
-6 KKNLFIILIFFVTLL
+6 KKNLFIVIIFFITLL
-21 LGFLTFL
+21 LGFVTFL

-42 LQYLLLSNIFLL
+42 LQYLLLSNIVLL

-74 VEGSR
+74 VEGSK

-114 FDKKITTAVD
+114 FDKKITTAVN
-124 NSYRIAQNYVIDV
+124 NSYRIAQNYVSDV
-137 RNKIESDIVLV
+137 RNKIESDITLI
-148 AFDLNKNIKIF
+148 AFDLNKNINIYD
-159 QNNKKQFKN
+159 NNKKQFAN
-168 FLNTQKIV
+168 FLNTQRLL
-176 RDVDGIFLVNS
+176 RDVDGIFLIDNK
-187 EGKLILSNFT
+187 GKLIFLNSI
-197 KKNLYQPP
+197 KKNLYQSP
-205 SKEALKMVQNDD
+205 SKEALKMVENDN

-234 RLTNYNN
+234 RLSNYEN
-241 TFVYVVKFLDPK
+241 TFVYVVKLLDPK
-253 ISKYLTESK
+253 ISKYLTQSR
-262 DAISFYYT
+262 DALSFYYT

-308 FVSINN
+308 FLSINN

-322 GNGNLNSKV
+322 GKGNLNSKV

-358 NKLLANE
+358 NKLLTNE
-365 RHDAWEN
+365 RHEAWEN

-396 NKYTDLLDENN
+396 NKYTDLLDEDN
-407 KISFNEKVKT
+407 KKSFNEKVKT
-417 INKQVKLIEKLVN
+417 INKQVKLIEQLVN

-441 IFKKINL
+441 ILRKINL
-448 KKIVDDCLKLMKV
+448 YKVINDSLNLMKI
-461 NDDTIIIDFK
+461 NDDSITINFK
-471 CDDNILIKADNEQIS
+471 CSDKIFITADCEQIN

-497 ESLNEKYQ
+497 ESLNEKRQ
-505 KNNEFIKKIIIEIYQ
+505 KGTDFDKKIIIEINE

-530 DKMFNKIK
+530 DNGTGFKNKNLSEVSKPYFTTKKNGSGLGLSIVVKIINDHNGTIDFLDYDKGAKIK
-538 IPHYFLHCVSAYP
+538 LTFPRQ
-551 NKEEDSYLNNL
+551 NDS
-562 NFLSKKLDCQ
+562 
-572 IGLSDH
+572 
-578 TNNINI
+578 
-584 CKYAYFMGSRIFE
+584 
-597 KHFKLSKNHKCVDG
+597 
-611 AVSVTPEQFF
+611 
-621 NLKKD
+621 
-626 LLHFE
+626 
-631 KILGKVRF
+631 
-639 GIKPTEKKIMIYR
+639 
-652 RITK
+652 

>member
-6 KKNLFIILIFFVTLL
+6 KKNIFIVAIFFITLL

-159 QNNKKQFKN
+159 QNNKKQFAS

-176 RDVDGIFLVNS
+176 RDVDGIFLVDS

-197 KKNLYQPP
+197 KNNLYQPP

-241 TFVYVVKFLDPK
+241 TFDYVVKFLDPK

-407 KISFNEKVKT
+407 KISFTEKVKT

-448 KKIVDDCLKLMKV
+448 KKIVNDCLKLMKV

-471 CDDNILIKADNEQIS
+471 CDDSILIKADSEQIS

-505 KNNEFIKKIIIEIYQ
+505 NNNEFIKKIVIEIYQ

-530 DKMFNKIK
+530 DNGTGFNTTNLSEISKPYFTTKKNGSGLGLSIVGKIINDHNGTIEFLNYKKGAKIK
-538 IPHYFLHCVSAYP
+538 ITFPKINVS
-551 NKEEDSYLNNL
+551 
-562 NFLSKKLDCQ
+562 
-572 IGLSDH
+572 
-578 TNNINI
+578 
-584 CKYAYFMGSRIFE
+584 
-597 KHFKLSKNHKCVDG
+597 
-611 AVSVTPEQFF
+611 
-621 NLKKD
+621 
-626 LLHFE
+626 
-631 KILGKVRF
+631 
-639 GIKPTEKKIMIYR
+639 
-652 RITK
+652 

>member
-37 LNDQN
+37 LNDLN
-42 LQYLLLSNIFLL
+42 LQYLLVSNIALL

-93 IPSILI
+93 IPSVLI

-124 NSYRIAQNYVIDV
+124 NSYKIAQNYVSDV
-137 RNKIESDIVLV
+137 RNKIESDIVSI
-148 AFDLNKNIKIF
+148 AYDLNQNINIYK
-159 QNNKKQFKN
+159 NNKKQFAN
-168 FLNTQKIV
+168 FLNTQRLL
-176 RDVDGIFLVNS
+176 RDVDGIFLINNEARLIFLNS
-187 EGKLILSNFT
+187 T
-197 KKNLYQPP
+197 KKNLYLPP
-205 SKEALKMVQNDD
+205 SKEALKMVENDN

-234 RLTNYNN
+234 RLSNYEN
-241 TFVYVVKFLDPK
+241 TFVYVVKLLDPK
-253 ISKYLTESK
+253 ISKYLTQSS
-262 DAISFYYT
+262 DALSFYYT

-322 GNGNLNSKV
+322 GKGNLDSKV
-331 PEIKTDK
+331 PEITTDK

-365 RHDAWEN
+365 RHEAWEN

-396 NKYTDLLDENN
+396 NKYTSLLDENN
-407 KISFNEKVKT
+407 KKSFNDKVKT
-417 INKQVKLIEKLVN
+417 INKQVKLIEQLVN

-441 IFKKINL
+441 IFKKLNLYKTIN
-448 KKIVDDCLKLMKV
+448 DTLKLMKI
-461 NDDTIIIDFK
+461 NDDSIDISFK
-471 CDDNILIKADNEQIS
+471 CSDKIFIKADNEQIN

-497 ESLNEKYQ
+497 ESLNEKHQ
-505 KNNEFIKKIIIEIYQ
+505 KISDFDKKINIEINE

-530 DKMFNKIK
+530 DNGTGFKNKNLSDVTKPYYTTKKNGSGLGLSIVVKIINDHNGTIDFVDYNKGAKIK
-538 IPHYFLHCVSAYP
+538 LTFPKL
-551 NKEEDSYLNNL
+551 NDS
-562 NFLSKKLDCQ
+562 
-572 IGLSDH
+572 
-578 TNNINI
+578 
-584 CKYAYFMGSRIFE
+584 
-597 KHFKLSKNHKCVDG
+597 
-611 AVSVTPEQFF
+611 
-621 NLKKD
+621 
-626 LLHFE
+626 
-631 KILGKVRF
+631 
-639 GIKPTEKKIMIYR
+639 
-652 RITK
+652 

>member
-6 KKNLFIILIFFVTLL
+6 KKNLFIVTIFFITLL
-21 LGFLTFL
+21 LGFVTFL

-159 QNNKKQFKN
+159 QNNKKQFAN

-234 RLTNYNN
+234 RLTNYDN

-314 LISASNNI
+314 LISASNSI

-530 DKMFNKIK
+530 DNGTGFNTTNLSEISKPYFTTKKNGSGLGLSIVVKIINDHNGTIEFLNYKKGAKIK
-538 IPHYFLHCVSAYP
+538 ITFPKINVS
-551 NKEEDSYLNNL
+551 
-562 NFLSKKLDCQ
+562 
-572 IGLSDH
+572 
-578 TNNINI
+578 
-584 CKYAYFMGSRIFE
+584 
-597 KHFKLSKNHKCVDG
+597 
-611 AVSVTPEQFF
+611 
-621 NLKKD
+621 
-626 LLHFE
+626 
-631 KILGKVRF
+631 
-639 GIKPTEKKIMIYR
+639 
-652 RITK
+652 

>member
-6 KKNLFIILIFFVTLL
+6 KKNLFIVIIFFITLL
-21 LGFLTFL
+21 LGFVTFL

-42 LQYLLLSNIFLL
+42 LQYLLLSNIVLL

-74 VEGSR
+74 VEGSK

-114 FDKKITTAVD
+114 FDKKITTAVN
-124 NSYRIAQNYVIDV
+124 NSYRIAQNYVSDV
-137 RNKIESDIVLV
+137 RNKIESDIILI
-148 AFDLNKNIKIF
+148 AFDLNKNINIYN
-159 QNNKKQFKN
+159 NNKKQFAN
-168 FLNTQKIV
+168 FLNTQRLL
-176 RDVDGIFLVNS
+176 RDVDGIFLINN
-187 EGKLILSNFT
+187 EGKLIFLNST

-205 SKEALKMVQNDD
+205 SKEALKMVENDN

-234 RLTNYNN
+234 RLSNYDN
-241 TFVYVVKFLDPK
+241 TFIYVVKLLDPK
-253 ISKYLTESK
+253 ISKYLTQSR
-262 DAISFYYT
+262 DALSFYYT

-308 FVSINN
+308 FLSINN

-322 GNGNLNSKV
+322 GKGNLDSKV

-338 ELEKLNKNFNL
+338 ELERLNKNFNL
-349 MIDRLKTQQ
+349 MIDRLKAQQ

-365 RHDAWEN
+365 RHEAWEN

-396 NKYTDLLDENN
+396 NKYTDLLYGDN
-407 KISFNEKVKT
+407 KVSFNDKVKT
-417 INKQVKLIEKLVN
+417 INKQIKLIEKLVN

-441 IFKKINL
+441 IFKKTNL
-448 KKIVDDCLKLMKV
+448 YKIIEDTLKLMKI
-461 NDDTIIIDFK
+461 NDNTIKINFECPDKIF
-471 CDDNILIKADNEQIS
+471 IKADNEQIT

-497 ESLNEKYQ
+497 ESLNEKGQ
-505 KNNEFIKKIIIEIYQ
+505 KSSDFDKKINIEINE

-530 DKMFNKIK
+530 DNGTGFKNNNLSEIIKPYFTTKKNGSGLGLSIVVKILNDHNGTIDFLNYNNGAKIK
-538 IPHYFLHCVSAYP
+538 LTFPKQY
-551 NKEEDSYLNNL
+551 DSW
-562 NFLSKKLDCQ
+562 
-572 IGLSDH
+572 
-578 TNNINI
+578 NIDNWWQ
-584 CKYAYFMGSRIFE
+584 SR
-597 KHFKLSKNHKCVDG
+597 H
-611 AVSVTPEQFF
+611 
-621 NLKKD
+621 
-626 LLHFE
+626 
-631 KILGKVRF
+631 
-639 GIKPTEKKIMIYR
+639 
-652 RITK
+652 

>member
-6 KKNLFIILIFFVTLL
+6 KKNLFIVIIFFITLL
-21 LGFLTFL
+21 LGFVTFL

-79 ANRKYIAFFSLFTL
+79 ANRRYIAFFSLFTL

-124 NSYRIAQNYVIDV
+124 NSYKIAQNYVIDV

-159 QNNKKQFKN
+159 QNNKKQFAS

-176 RDVDGIFLVNS
+176 RDVDGIFLVDS

-197 KKNLYQPP
+197 KNNLYQPP

-448 KKIVDDCLKLMKV
+448 KKIVNDCLKLMKV

-471 CDDNILIKADNEQIS
+471 CDDYILIKADSEQIS

-505 KNNEFIKKIIIEIYQ
+505 KNNEFNKKINIEIYQ

-530 DKMFNKIK
+530 DNGTGFNTTNLSEISKPYFTTKKNGSGLGLSIVVKIINDHNGTIEFLNYKKGAKIK
-538 IPHYFLHCVSAYP
+538 ITFPKINVS
-551 NKEEDSYLNNL
+551 
-562 NFLSKKLDCQ
+562 
-572 IGLSDH
+572 
-578 TNNINI
+578 
-584 CKYAYFMGSRIFE
+584 
-597 KHFKLSKNHKCVDG
+597 
-611 AVSVTPEQFF
+611 
-621 NLKKD
+621 
-626 LLHFE
+626 
-631 KILGKVRF
+631 
-639 GIKPTEKKIMIYR
+639 
-652 RITK
+652 

>member
-6 KKNLFIILIFFVTLL
+6 KKNLFIVIIFFITLL
-21 LGFLTFL
+21 LGFVTFL

-42 LQYLLLSNIFLL
+42 LQYLLLSNIVLL

-137 RNKIESDIVLV
+137 RNKIEADIVLV
-148 AFDLNKNIKIF
+148 AFDLNKNINIF
-159 QNNKKQFKN
+159 KNNKKQFAN
-168 FLNTQKIV
+168 FLNTQKII
-176 RDVDGIFLVNS
+176 RDVDGIFLVNNTG
-187 EGKLILSNFT
+187 ELILSNFV
-197 KKNLYQPP
+197 KKDLYQPP
-205 SKEALKMVQNDD
+205 SKEALKMVENDD

-322 GNGNLNSKV
+322 GQGNLNSKV

-365 RHDAWEN
+365 RHEAWEN

-396 NKYTDLLDENN
+396 NKYTNLLDENN

-441 IFKKINL
+441 IFKKTYL
-448 KKIVDDCLKLMKV
+448 KKVIDDCLKLMKI
-461 NDDTIIIDFK
+461 NDKNLKIDFK
-471 CDDNILIKADNEQIS
+471 CDDKILISADSEQIN
-486 RVFINLIKNSI
+486 RVFINLIKNSM

-505 KNNEFIKKIIIEIYQ
+505 KDNKFIKKIVIEINQ

-530 DKMFNKIK
+530 DNGIGFNNTNLSEISKPYFTTKKNGSGLGLSIVGKIINDHNGTIEFLNYKKGAKIK
-538 IPHYFLHCVSAYP
+538 IIFPKLNVS
-551 NKEEDSYLNNL
+551 
-562 NFLSKKLDCQ
+562 
-572 IGLSDH
+572 
-578 TNNINI
+578 
-584 CKYAYFMGSRIFE
+584 
-597 KHFKLSKNHKCVDG
+597 
-611 AVSVTPEQFF
+611 
-621 NLKKD
+621 
-626 LLHFE
+626 
-631 KILGKVRF
+631 
-639 GIKPTEKKIMIYR
+639 
-652 RITK
+652 

>member
-6 KKNLFIILIFFVTLL
+6 KKNLFIIIIFFVTLL

-42 LQYLLLSNIFLL
+42 LQYLLISNILLL

-63 EVKNSIKSEIV
+63 EVRSSIKNEIV

-124 NSYRIAQNYVIDV
+124 NSYQIAQNYVTDV
-137 RNKIESDIVLV
+137 RNKIESDIVLI
-148 AFDLNKNIKIF
+148 AFDLNQNIDMYKSD
-159 QNNKKQFKN
+159 KKKFAN
-168 FLNTQKIV
+168 FLNTQRLI
-176 RDVDGIFLVNS
+176 RDVDGIFLINNKGRLIFLNS
-187 EGKLILSNFT
+187 T
-197 KKNLYQPP
+197 RKNLYQPP
-205 SKEALKMVQNDD
+205 SNKALTMVENDN

-234 RLTNYNN
+234 RLSNYENM
-241 TFVYVVKFLDPK
+241 FVYVVKLLDPK
-253 ISKYLTESK
+253 ISKYLTQSK
-262 DAISFYYT
+262 DALSFYYT

-279 ISFAIIYMIV
+279 ISFAIIYMII
-289 VTLLLFLSISIAIR
+289 VTLLLFLSISIAVR

-308 FVSINN
+308 FLSINN

-322 GNGNLNSKV
+322 GKGNLNSKV

-365 RHDAWEN
+365 RHEAWEN

-396 NKYTDLLDENN
+396 NKYMELLDDDN
-407 KISFNEKVKT
+407 KKSFNDKVKT
-417 INKQVKLIEKLVN
+417 INKQVKLIEQLVN

-441 IFKKINL
+441 IFKKLNLYKVIN
-448 KKIVDDCLKLMKV
+448 DTLKLMKT
-461 NDDTIIIDFK
+461 NDETIIFNFK
-471 CDDNILIKADNEQIS
+471 CPDKIYIQADSEQIN

-497 ESLNEKYQ
+497 ESLNEKHQ
-505 KNNEFIKKIIIEIYQ
+505 KDNDFDKKIIIEINE

-530 DKMFNKIK
+530 DNGTGFKTTNLSEVTKPYFTTKKNGSGLGLSIVVKIINDHNGTIDFLNYKKGAKIK
-538 IPHYFLHCVSAYP
+538 IIFPKLNVS
-551 NKEEDSYLNNL
+551 
-562 NFLSKKLDCQ
+562 
-572 IGLSDH
+572 
-578 TNNINI
+578 
-584 CKYAYFMGSRIFE
+584 
-597 KHFKLSKNHKCVDG
+597 
-611 AVSVTPEQFF
+611 
-621 NLKKD
+621 
-626 LLHFE
+626 
-631 KILGKVRF
+631 
-639 GIKPTEKKIMIYR
+639 
-652 RITK
+652 

>member
-6 KKNLFIILIFFVTLL
+6 KKNLFIIIIFFVTLL

-42 LQYLLLSNIFLL
+42 LQYLLISNILLL

-63 EVKNSIKSEIV
+63 EVRSSIKNEIA

-124 NSYRIAQNYVIDV
+124 NSYQIAQNYVTDV
-137 RNKIESDIVLV
+137 RNKIESDIVLI
-148 AFDLNKNIKIF
+148 AFDLNQNIDMY
-159 QNNKKQFKN
+159 NSDKKKFAN
-168 FLNTQKIV
+168 FLNTQRLI
-176 RDVDGIFLVNS
+176 RDVDGIFLINNKGRLIFLNS
-187 EGKLILSNFT
+187 T
-197 KKNLYQPP
+197 RKNLYQPP
-205 SKEALKMVQNDD
+205 SNKALTMVENDN

-234 RLTNYNN
+234 RLSNYENM
-241 TFVYVVKFLDPK
+241 FVYVVKLLDPK
-253 ISKYLTESK
+253 ISKYLTQSK
-262 DAISFYYT
+262 DALSFYYT

-279 ISFAIIYMIV
+279 ISFAIIYMII
-289 VTLLLFLSISIAIR
+289 VTLLLFLSISIAVR

-308 FVSINN
+308 FLSINN

-322 GNGNLNSKV
+322 GKGNLNSKV

-365 RHDAWEN
+365 RHEAWEN

-396 NKYTDLLDENN
+396 NKYMELLDDDN
-407 KISFNEKVKT
+407 KKSFNDKVKT
-417 INKQVKLIEKLVN
+417 INKQVKLIEQLVN

-441 IFKKINL
+441 IFKKLNLHKVIN
-448 KKIVDDCLKLMKV
+448 DTLKLMKT
-461 NDDTIIIDFK
+461 NDETIIFNFK
-471 CDDNILIKADNEQIS
+471 CSDKIYIQADSEQIN

-497 ESLNEKYQ
+497 ESLNEKHQ
-505 KNNEFIKKIIIEIYQ
+505 KDNDFDKKIIIEINE

-530 DKMFNKIK
+530 DNGTGFKTTNLSEVTKPYFTTKKNGSGLGLSIVVKIINDHNGTIDFLNYKKGAKIK
-538 IPHYFLHCVSAYP
+538 IIFP
-551 NKEEDSYLNNL
+551 KLNV
-562 NFLSKKLDCQ
+562 
-572 IGLSDH
+572 G
-578 TNNINI
+578 
-584 CKYAYFMGSRIFE
+584 
-597 KHFKLSKNHKCVDG
+597 
-611 AVSVTPEQFF
+611 
-621 NLKKD
+621 
-626 LLHFE
+626 
-631 KILGKVRF
+631 
-639 GIKPTEKKIMIYR
+639 
-652 RITK
+652 

>member
-6 KKNLFIILIFFVTLL
+6 KKNLFIVIIFFITLL
-21 LGFLTFL
+21 LGFVTFL

-42 LQYLLLSNIFLL
+42 LQYLLLSNIVLL

-74 VEGSR
+74 VEGSK

-114 FDKKITTAVD
+114 FDKKITTAVN
-124 NSYRIAQNYVIDV
+124 NSYRIAQNYVSDV
-137 RNKIESDIVLV
+137 RNKIESDITLI
-148 AFDLNKNIKIF
+148 AFDLNKNINIYD
-159 QNNKKQFKN
+159 NNKKQFAN
-168 FLNTQKIV
+168 FLNTQRLL
-176 RDVDGIFLVNS
+176 RDVDGIFLIDNK
-187 EGKLILSNFT
+187 GKLIFLNSI
-197 KKNLYQPP
+197 KKNLYQSP
-205 SKEALKMVQNDD
+205 SKEALKMVENDN

-234 RLTNYNN
+234 RLSNYEN
-241 TFVYVVKFLDPK
+241 TFVYVVKLLDPK
-253 ISKYLTESK
+253 ISKYLTQSR
-262 DAISFYYT
+262 DALSFYYT

-308 FVSINN
+308 FLSINN

-322 GNGNLNSKV
+322 GKGNLNSKV

-358 NKLLANE
+358 NKLLTNE
-365 RHDAWEN
+365 RHEAWEN

-396 NKYTDLLDENN
+396 NKYTDLLDEDN
-407 KISFNEKVKT
+407 KKSFNEKVKT
-417 INKQVKLIEKLVN
+417 INKQVKLIEQLVN

-441 IFKKINL
+441 ILRKINL
-448 KKIVDDCLKLMKV
+448 YKVINDSLNLMKI
-461 NDDTIIIDFK
+461 NDDSITINFK
-471 CDDNILIKADNEQIS
+471 CSDKIFITADSEQIN

-497 ESLNEKYQ
+497 ESLNEKRQ
-505 KNNEFIKKIIIEIYQ
+505 KGTDFDKKIIIEINE

-530 DKMFNKIK
+530 DNGIGFKNKNLSEVSKPYFTTKKNGSGLGLSIVVKIINDHNGTIDFLDYDKGAKIK
-538 IPHYFLHCVSAYP
+538 LTFPRQ
-551 NKEEDSYLNNL
+551 NDS
-562 NFLSKKLDCQ
+562 
-572 IGLSDH
+572 
-578 TNNINI
+578 
-584 CKYAYFMGSRIFE
+584 
-597 KHFKLSKNHKCVDG
+597 
-611 AVSVTPEQFF
+611 
-621 NLKKD
+621 
-626 LLHFE
+626 
-631 KILGKVRF
+631 
-639 GIKPTEKKIMIYR
+639 
-652 RITK
+652 